1 VVDRMGLNA
10 SILEYRKQL
19 EEYVYEYLKNYRN
32 NADVMVISLSIRELE
47 DYKKEIKKVLE
58 SK

>member
-1 VVDRMGLNA
+1 MVDRMGLNA